1 MGVPRLLV
9 PVLLLLLVVL
19 VVAAASEA
27 RGSASAAVCD
37 AEGECRPAA
46 DFSIPKFKE
55 ETTKDEDDDGDGDED
70 AAPKLKQALTA
81 LMKWV
86 VDARG
91 DDELPVA
98 LVATW
103 ATPEVVVEAQGTP
116 NVPWRGRYEGTRAAA
131 AFLRR
136 LRRGLFAAAA
146 TATATLSEGAASMN
160 ATAAASTNATLT
172 DDSAAGLQW
181 STAAAG
187 AGAEVGLVVGWEPPA
202 AASSECGAWLMA
214 WGDAGSGSGVGAKL
228 ARLVVHHTRSLA
240 CAAAHRTRAQRVF
253 DGAFA
258 HFFRKDYDAFRTSF
272 APDLVLTWH
281 ADPPVGKVFH
291 GNGEEGLMAFIHS
304 RVQIF
309 RQTNVEFDP
318 IVSDESSASYYV
330 VFRPL
335 TVRATGQEF
344 GEVRGLLVIHINEA
358 GLIDQYHMTVL
369 DHRVNAALA
378 RSVPE

>member
-9 PVLLLLLVVL
+9 PVLLLLLLVVL

-55 ETTKDEDDDGDGDED
+55 ETTKDEDDDDDDED

-86 VDARG
+86 VDAGG

-136 LRRGLFAAAA
+136 LRRG
-146 TATATLSEGAASMN
+146 MN

-172 DDSAAGLQW
+172 DDAAAGLQW

-214 WGDAGSGSGVGAKL
+214 WADAGSGSGSGVGAKL
-228 ARLVVHHTRSLA
+228 ARLV
-240 CAAAHRTRAQRVF
+240 RTF

-309 RQTNVEFDP
+309 LQTNVEFDP

-344 GEVRGLLVIHINEA
+344 GEVRGLLVVHINEA